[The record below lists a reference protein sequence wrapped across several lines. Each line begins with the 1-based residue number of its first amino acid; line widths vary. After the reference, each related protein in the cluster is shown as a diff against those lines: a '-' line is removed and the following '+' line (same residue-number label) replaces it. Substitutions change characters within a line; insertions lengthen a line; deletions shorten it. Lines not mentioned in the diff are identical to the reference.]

1 MLARTLSASNDRF
14 YGSGAVC
21 YRFTKTAI
29 STKNLMLT
37 KVPMKGAINRIDKRL
52 DESFYQ
58 QDYRRHAVQV
68 KPLMEALVS
77 SPGFAALPGP
87 VRVAAVDIFVS
98 DMARSL
104 VWGSVGR
111 SVAIEIDIAASAGQ
125 LQLKSSALTGAC

>member
-1 MLARTLSASNDRF
+1 
-14 YGSGAVC
+14 
-21 YRFTKTAI
+21 
-29 STKNLMLT
+29 MLT
-37 KVPMKGAINRIDKRL
+37 KVPMKGATNSIDKSL
-52 DESFYQ
+52 DTSLYQ

-87 VRVAAVDIFVS
+87 ARVAAVDIFIS